1 MLLYIQIAEV
11 VRIVYVFDAK
21 FDRYKA
27 TKIYKLIKAG
37 AIAEQSATRIV
48 DQLRIKG
55 LSYRRI
61 NMLHDVRRARA
72 VEFAKTSDTRYR
84 SGMFFDYVYE
94 PFRKDTGLRTTE
106 VNKILRDRERAIYED
121 EEELLLIDDIEDRY
135 LKIVDLL

>member
-1 MLLYIQIAEV
+1 MRL
-11 VRIVYVFDAK
+11 VYVFDSK

-48 DQLRIKG
+48 DQLKIKG

-61 NMLHDVRRARA
+61 EMLHDVRRARA
-72 VEFAKTSDTRYR
+72 VEFAKTRDTRYR

-94 PFRKDTGLRTTE
+94 PFRRETGLRTTE

-121 EEELLLIDDIEDRY
+121 EEELRLIDDIEDRY
-135 LKIVDLL
+135 IKIVDLL